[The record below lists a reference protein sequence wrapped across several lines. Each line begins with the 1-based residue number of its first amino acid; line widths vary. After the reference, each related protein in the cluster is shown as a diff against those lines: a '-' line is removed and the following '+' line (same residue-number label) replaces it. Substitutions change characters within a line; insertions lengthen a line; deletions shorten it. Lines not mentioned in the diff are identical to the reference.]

1 MLDPHVPSDAP
12 AATAELLDIRGRTA
26 LEALR
31 LDAGAIHRRL
41 RRIADQTASGN
52 VPEVEDLDR
61 VAESVAALHRRI
73 LDVSRYDGSQSL
85 ADVVAA
91 RQSIHR
97 SLAIVQEVA
106 DEVLAS

>member
-12 AATAELLDIRGRTA
+12 EATAELLDFRGRTA

-31 LDAGAIHRRL
+31 LDAGVIHRRL
-41 RRIADQTASGN
+41 RRIADVTASGG
-52 VPEVEDLDR
+52 VLEVEDLDR

-73 LDVSRYDGSQSL
+73 LDISRYPGSQSL

-106 DEVLAS
+106 DEVLAG